1 MTTYNLAVYSALY
14 GPIAIEKVDSKEDLL
29 KKMVDYIN
37 KYWPNAI
44 EPFIKTLNPNIQYPV
59 VDNHPQEPL
68 VFFKFNKNSSEAN
81 LEFLYRNRENGEEFV
96 IFAKAD

>member
-44 EPFIKTLNPNIQYPV
+44 EPFIKTPKSY
-59 VDNHPQEPL
+59 
-68 VFFKFNKNSSEAN
+68 
-81 LEFLYRNRENGEEFV
+81 
-96 IFAKAD
+96 